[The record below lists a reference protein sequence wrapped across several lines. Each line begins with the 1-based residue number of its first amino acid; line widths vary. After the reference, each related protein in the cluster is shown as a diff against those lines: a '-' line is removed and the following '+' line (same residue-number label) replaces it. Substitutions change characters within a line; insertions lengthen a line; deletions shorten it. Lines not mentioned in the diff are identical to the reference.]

1 MARLVFNK
9 DNLMQIKEGLNLLFD
24 LFIDVIDTPFEHGNC
39 FTHSEVMLRF
49 ESVRRRED
57 IPAKVLLDM
66 INVFNQ
72 IRQDCVQK
80 LEGYQKMFAEVSKEK
95 RQLEA
100 HLAKLELKESEQRV
114 ASTQEKTEYKSA
126 RSTIEFLEKALKE
139 KNEKIAEDMFV
150 EDNGDHDDD
159 DFRDDSE
166 IPKGIQTESVSIAKT
181 EERTAVGKREGKS
194 LSRLPKEMVDDQY
207 KRLRLKSELT
217 GGPLMPAVNKS
228 EDELK
233 RQIYLLE
240 KGIRSPIIVG
250 ETLTDP
256 DTGQIPFKDFVRLN
270 SMVDSLA
277 TAMAEGDIE
286 SARSSLPPHYTYLP
300 SDFKVKRVKRVSNVS
315 RFKLPPMRGI
325 SSRHLVGKRGNNEN
339 GGEFDEYEGPIE
351 ENPELVVRAL
361 TSMGL
366 QFTAQQA
373 EEAMKEADVNRS
385 RSLDFYEYVLVA
397 DKLIEEGKG
406 EREGGR
412 NERRMETHKPIE
424 RGLNGSNTTVLDNLW
439 ARRF

>member
-1 MARLVFNK
+1 
-9 DNLMQIKEGLNLLFD
+9 
-24 LFIDVIDTPFEHGNC
+24 
-39 FTHSEVMLRF
+39 
-49 ESVRRRED
+49 
-57 IPAKVLLDM
+57 M

-139 KNEKIAEDMFV
+139 KNEKIAELQRQKNV
-150 EDNGDHDDD
+150 QLWE
-159 DFRDDSE
+159 REKERVLADSQKKME
-166 IPKGIQTESVSIAKT
+166 VL
-181 EERTAVGKREGKS
+181 EGQVVDLRRQNAS
-194 LSRLPKEMVDDQY
+194 LQKKYSMVDDQY

-240 KGIRSPIIVG
+240 KDLTALEQELYNQQRTFSTVLCGIKTDLYIVG

-351 ENPELVVRAL
+351 ENPELVNRETNVINFINCMKHFPHLSVDFIKEHWAKFKEFDVNGDCSLDFSEVVRAL

-397 DKLIEEGKG
+397 DKLVS
-406 EREGGR
+406 RSGR
-412 NERRMETHKPIE
+412 SELFHSSVANQDRRVVARTC
-424 RGLNGSNTTVLDNLW
+424 TVQ
-439 ARRF
+439 